1 MAFDYF
7 YVELRNAKGKRP
19 YFWGQDKATTAS
31 VGDSIRVKT
40 KKKDIEQLLQIPGP
54 TYIMSWAFMNPR
66 TSIRSI
72 RTYGSAI
79 EGDHEDTNSP

>member
-54 TYIMSWAFMNPR
+54 TYYIMGVHEPSNEYSFDPY
-66 TSIRSI
+66 IRE
-72 RTYGSAI
+72 R
-79 EGDHEDTNSP
+79 H